1 MKTNR
6 QVKPMNE
13 LPFDLNHNFVSKRN
27 SSAMKQTI
35 KKFSSTFAH
44 HRKWQRLERLP
55 KTNSSTSSSPKIQV
69 DIVCRL
75 LLEKKKLISTNVS
88 STLNQISFFAI
99 LLPDG
104 QACIIFTVIIHPN
117 FHQRAHTSGT
127 FMNFLLTLIYEGLEN
142 KYPQFKLDTG
152 KVLFGSFR
160 FFLLQT
166 THAHE

>member
-75 LLEKKKLISTNVS
+75 VSVNPCLISTNVS
-88 STLNQISFFAI
+88 STLIQISFF
-99 LLPDG
+99 
-104 QACIIFTVIIHPN
+104 CNSSSRWSSMHYIHCHNPSE
-117 FHQRAHTSGT
+117 FSSTCSYKWH
-127 FMNFLLTLIYEGLEN
+127 IYEFFINFNLRR
-142 KYPQFKLDTG
+142 
-152 KVLFGSFR
+152 FR
-160 FFLLQT
+160 K
-166 THAHE
+166 